1 MFKDFTGKV
10 VIPLK
15 SRNEVLEIWC
25 IAFWLL
31 LMHKNCTGMARVIV
45 CICKIWDAVI
55 YEESTLRE
63 PHKIVFIFFL
73 HVSYNLWMNKFLV
86 ISVNSATTG
95 QLLIICSETPI
106 YGTCIVILEWS
117 L

>member
-45 CICKIWDAVI
+45 CICKIWDAV
-55 YEESTLRE
+55 
-63 PHKIVFIFFL
+63 
-73 HVSYNLWMNKFLV
+73 
-86 ISVNSATTG
+86 
-95 QLLIICSETPI
+95 
-106 YGTCIVILEWS
+106 
-117 L
+117 